1 MSSISLGEAHVGAT
15 RAARV
20 RRVRTHEGPEPWSRR
35 DAVAVA
41 VILLVAVIGLVVGW
55 FGVSDTVD
63 LDSQTGWLGVGI
75 AALIVG
81 GFGMVVW
88 LLLGLRRV
96 AMLRREVLT
105 ELDRRHPAP
114 ARPAAPGLTTGQNFG
129 TVAGMRRYHAADCQL
144 LAGKDVTFAALAT
157 HEQAGLRACPICLTV
172 EGVGVAA
179 ASRQRRERDADE

>member
-1 MSSISLGEAHVGAT
+1 MSSISLGEAHAGAA
-15 RAARV
+15 RAAKA
-20 RRVRTHEGPEPWSRR
+20 RRVRAHDGPEPWSRR
-35 DAVAVA
+35 DAAAVA

-75 AALIVG
+75 GALIVG

-96 AMLRREVLT
+96 AGLRREVLT
-105 ELDRRHPAP
+105 ELDRQHPAP
-114 ARPAAPGLTTGQNFG
+114 TARAAARDLTVSQKFG

-144 LAGKDVTFAALAT
+144 LAGKAVTYAEPAA
-157 HEQAGLRACPICLTV
+157 HEQAGLRPCPICLG
-172 EGVGVAA
+172 EGTPH
-179 ASRQRRERDADE
+179 E